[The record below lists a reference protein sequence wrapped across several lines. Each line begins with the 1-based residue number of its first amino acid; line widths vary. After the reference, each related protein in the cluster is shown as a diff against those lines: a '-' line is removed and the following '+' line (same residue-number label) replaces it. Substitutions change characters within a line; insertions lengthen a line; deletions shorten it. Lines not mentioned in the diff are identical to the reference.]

1 MFQVSR
7 WSITL
12 VLCLGKLKLVRDT
25 ASYVVNTPPKKLA
38 VGTIGKKKC
47 LPTPPYPQ
55 KSTRIYSL
63 GWAGIKLIL
72 SLLEAFQKYLKGSF

>member
-12 VLCLGKLKLVRDT
+12 VLCLGKLKFVRDT

-38 VGTIGKKKC
+38 VGTIGKKNVC
-47 LPTPPYPQ
+47 PHHPTPNPNLKKYQ
-55 KSTRIYSL
+55 NLLAWL
-63 GWAGIKLIL
+63 GG
-72 SLLEAFQKYLKGSF
+72 Y

>member
-7 WSITL
+7 RSITL
-12 VLCLGKLKLVRDT
+12 VLCLGKLKSVRDT
-25 ASYVVNTPPKKLA
+25 ADTYSGRYSPRNKLL
-38 VGTIGKKKC
+38 VGAIAIGKKYIFAHTT
-47 LPTPPYPQ
+47 LPPTPTK

-72 SLLEAFQKYLKGSF
+72 SL

>member
-55 KSTRIYSL
+55 PQLKKVPESTRL
-63 GWAGIKLIL
+63 AGRVLN
-72 SLLEAFQKYLKGSF
+72 

>member
-12 VLCLGKLKLVRDT
+12 VLCLGKLKFVRDT

-38 VGTIGKKKC
+38 VGTIGKKKMFAHTT
-47 LPTPPYPQ
+47 LPPTP
-55 KSTRIYSL
+55 T
-63 GWAGIKLIL
+63 
-72 SLLEAFQKYLKGSF
+72 